1 MRGVY
6 LERELQRYHPH
17 GDLARGL
24 LGVVL
29 DDVGQGGI
37 EQAFEQVLRGTPGR
51 EVVARD
57 NTGQAIPGER
67 YVFEPPKSGGDIV
80 LTLDMDLQE
89 IARQALQESILE
101 TEARGGDVLVT
112 VPSTGEILALVSI
125 RDGKTASLSA
135 INTPYEPGSTLKP
148 FPCLW
153 SYQE

>member
-1 MRGVY
+1 MTF
-6 LERELQRYHPH
+6 
-17 GDLARGL
+17 ARGL

-101 TEARGGDVLVT
+101 TRLGVVT
-112 VPSTGEILALVSI
+112 S
-125 RDGKTASLSA
+125 
-135 INTPYEPGSTLKP
+135 
-148 FPCLW
+148 
-153 SYQE
+153 

>member
-1 MRGVY
+1 MQRSLVGS
-6 LERELQRYHPH
+6 EMCIRDRELQRYHPH

-125 RDGKTASLSA
+125 RDGNCLLYTSPSPRDYAASRMPSSA
-135 INTPYEPGSTLKP
+135 
-148 FPCLW
+148 
-153 SYQE
+153 